1 MDYELFKFKDIA
13 YIKSIILDN
22 PVTDNIVI
30 YKKITILNKLIDSN
44 YDSEIDIISENFNYS
59 NIMNKINHIYNN
71 KIVYTGIAYNNSA
84 EYDIVK
90 ISSNV
95 FNDEN
100 DNIKLKELT
109 NNYTYYSWW
118 CDLSVF
124 KREYLKDFFS
134 KITINNY
141 IRCHFDQVIYLNYLI
156 LYHNWKFFNLQT
168 IIPINRYSL
177 ELYYT
182 KDINEL
188 IKLKENNYSFAWLN
202 FTIFNNYKE
211 YLINNGMFMIFHLD
225 RYW

>member
-100 DNIKLKELT
+100 DNIKLKEL
-109 NNYTYYSWW
+109 
-118 CDLSVF
+118 
-124 KREYLKDFFS
+124 
-134 KITINNY
+134 
-141 IRCHFDQVIYLNYLI
+141 
-156 LYHNWKFFNLQT
+156 KFFR
-168 IIPINRYSL
+168 IIKIY
-177 ELYYT
+177 
-182 KDINEL
+182 
-188 IKLKENNYSFAWLN
+188 
-202 FTIFNNYKE
+202 
-211 YLINNGMFMIFHLD
+211 
-225 RYW
+225 

>member
-100 DNIKLKELT
+100 DKIKLTKLT
-109 NNYTYYSWW
+109 NNYTYLYWW
-118 CDLSVF
+118 CDIPVF
-124 KREYLKDFFS
+124 KREHLKDFFS
-134 KITINNY
+134 KITINSYNWY
-141 IRCHFDQVIYLNYLI
+141 HFDQIMYFNYLL
-156 LYHNWKFFNLQT
+156 LYH
-168 IIPINRYSL
+168 
-177 ELYYT
+177 
-182 KDINEL
+182 KDK
-188 IKLKENNYSFAWLN
+188 IKITL
-202 FTIFNNYKE
+202 
-211 YLINNGMFMIFHLD
+211 
-225 RYW
+225 